1 MIRSV
6 LICPGNRED
15 LLAKLPETNADAFAI
30 DLEGV
35 PEQEKEKTR
44 EHLPEILATLR
55 DQCPETKCYVRI
67 NDAGSRYALGDL
79 NVALNAP
86 IHGIILPRLCADEE
100 LVSVRAFILQ
110 ALERR
115 PFMHVIAIIESAA
128 GLALLEKLLEE
139 WRCLTGLAFGA
150 ENFMADMGGRYRADS
165 QQTLYARSRI
175 VLAARAAGLA
185 ALDHDYKDVYN
196 AAGFAEDTRLGRDL
210 GYTGKLCL
218 TSSQVELVN
227 QEFSQTEG

>member
-44 EHLPEILATLR
+44 EQLPDVLAALR
-55 DQCPETKCYVRI
+55 DQCPETKRYVRI
-67 NDAGSRYALGDL
+67 NDVGSRHALGDL
-79 NVALNAP
+79 NVALRAA
-86 IHGIILPRLCADEE
+86 IDGIILPGFCANEE
-100 LVSVRAFILQ
+100 MLSARAFILQ

-115 PFMHVIAIIESAA
+115 PHMHVIAIIESAA

-139 WRCLTGLAFGA
+139 WRCLTALAFGA
-150 ENFMADMGGRYRADS
+150 EDFITDMGGRHRTDN
-165 QQTLYARSRI
+165 QQILYARSRI
-175 VLAARAAGLA
+175 VLAARAAGLE
-185 ALDHDYKDVYN
+185 ALDHDYKDIEG
-196 AAGFAEDTRLGRDL
+196 AEGFAEDTRLGRDL

-227 QEFSQTEG
+227 QEFSPTGS